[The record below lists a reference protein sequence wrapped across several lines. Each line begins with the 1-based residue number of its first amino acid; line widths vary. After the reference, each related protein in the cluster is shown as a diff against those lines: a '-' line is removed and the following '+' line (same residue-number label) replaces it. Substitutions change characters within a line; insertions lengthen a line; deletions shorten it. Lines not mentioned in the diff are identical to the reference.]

1 MGGVNTKNQAFR
13 CPNCCQLYNITIAPG
28 KTNSL
33 IYLLCYCPGQK
44 VIPLAQFLQ
53 SAKIGK
59 QFIFHCSNCK
69 KEASKIVYCYDC
81 KKTYCA
87 KCNQLH
93 KNRQSI
99 QVSNK
104 KDLKFDTNEEKVD
117 NAYVNTDP
125 NTMDVPNINEES
137 KDNKENQNSE
147 KKNDANHNRTI
158 EADKI
163 DFYCVNHQ
171 KNLFTGYCYKC
182 KENICDKCI
191 SENLHSGHNFESFST
206 LLMDKKEKEVLQ
218 NKMKFAKLKIE
229 YNRKA
234 GELLIRDAKKKVKA
248 EDLTQL
254 QKLLNYNENTNNN
267 ILELMNYIIDMIE
280 KIKEK
285 NYTIIQN
292 LSRNNR
298 FNVDRLK
305 FGAEKNIAKDVEC
318 FKNYLSKSYVLH
330 RPKLRKA
337 PPPPS
342 ATATTAK
349 LFSEK
354 PPEEAKQS
362 EVVDII
368 ENKTPVVKKKKA
380 KKKALNLE
388 E

>member
-13 CPNCCQLYNITIAPG
+13 CPTCCQLYNITISPG
-28 KTNSL
+28 KPNTL

-44 VIPLAQFLQ
+44 VMNLPEFL
-53 SAKIGK
+53 KITKKGK
-59 QFIFHCSNCK
+59 QFIFHCSKCK
-69 KEASKIVYCYDC
+69 KESSKILYCYDC
-81 KKTYCA
+81 KQPYCT
-87 KCNQLH
+87 KCNPLH
-93 KNRQSI
+93 KNQQST
-99 QVSNK
+99 K
-104 KDLKFDTNEEKVD
+104 KET
-117 NAYVNTDP
+117 NTDP
-125 NTMDVPNINEES
+125 NETPMEDVNEEANTGNNNPNEE
-137 KDNKENQNSE
+137 NKEKS
-147 KKNDANHNRTI
+147 NDVKHNRNI
-158 EADKI
+158 EVDKI

-218 NKMKFAKLKIE
+218 NKIKFAKLKIE
-229 YNRKA
+229 YNRRA
-234 GELLIRDAKKKVKA
+234 GELLIRDAKRKVKS
-248 EDLTQL
+248 EELTEL
-254 QKLLNYNENTNNN
+254 SKLITFNENTNNN
-267 ILELMNYIIDMIE
+267 ILELMNFIVDMVE

-292 LSRNNR
+292 LIRNNR
-298 FNVDRLK
+298 FNVERLK
-305 FGAEKNIAKDVEC
+305 FESDSKIEKDVER
-318 FKNYLSKSYVLH
+318 FKNYLTKSFVLR

-342 ATATTAK
+342 AAAETAK
-349 LFSEK
+349 LFTEK

-368 ENKTPVVKKKKA
+368 ENKTPVVKKKKG
-380 KKKALNLE
+380 KKKTLNLE